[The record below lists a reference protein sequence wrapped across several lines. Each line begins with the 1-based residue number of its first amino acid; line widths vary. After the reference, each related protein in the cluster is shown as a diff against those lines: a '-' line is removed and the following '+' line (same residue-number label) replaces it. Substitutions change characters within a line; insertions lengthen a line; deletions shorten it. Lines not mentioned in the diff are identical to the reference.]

1 MIEFLIAILA
11 GVLTVGAPC
20 ILPILPILL
29 GYSINQTSKTR
40 PLFITFG
47 FILSFTG
54 LALVFAVFTNFLGLS
69 SDTLR
74 RVAIFLLALFGLLMI
89 WPAVMK
95 KITAKLEGLT
105 SKAQKLG
112 QKTGN
117 GNWGGLFLGL
127 ILGIVWAPCAG
138 PVLGSILTLVITQ
151 TDLSRA
157 GILLFAYSIG
167 AGIPM
172 LLIAYGGQIMTTK
185 VRKIAQYSVTIQKVF
200 GVVIIFIAISMY
212 FGYDLII
219 QAKLLEFFPG
229 GAPML

>member
-1 MIEFLIAILA
+1 
-11 GVLTVGAPC
+11 C
-20 ILPILPILL
+20 
-29 GYSINQTSKTR
+29 
-40 PLFITFG
+40 
-47 FILSFTG
+47 
-54 LALVFAVFTNFLGLS
+54 
-69 SDTLR
+69 
-74 RVAIFLLALFGLLMI
+74 
-89 WPAVMK
+89 
-95 KITAKLEGLT
+95 
-105 SKAQKLG
+105 KAQKLG